1 MLIDVAKFKGVER
14 LPDSYSITLSD
25 LQDALKKQGTTVQPG
40 DVVLTRTRLMTL
52 WADQSKYH
60 MADEPGL
67 SLEAAQWFGR
77 RAEGYVTRSG

>member
-1 MLIDVAKFKGVER
+1 MFIDVAKFKGVDC

-52 WADQSKYH
+52 WAPIK
-60 MADEPGL
+60 ELP
-67 SLEAAQWFGR
+67 
-77 RAEGYVTRSG
+77 RSMLN